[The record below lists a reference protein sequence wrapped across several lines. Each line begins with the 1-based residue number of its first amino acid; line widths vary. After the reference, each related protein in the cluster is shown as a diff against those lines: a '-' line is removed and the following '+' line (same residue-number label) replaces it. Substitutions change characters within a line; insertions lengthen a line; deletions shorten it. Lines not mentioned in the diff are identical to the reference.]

1 MENDGHKTILF
12 KLIDRLSVLC
22 FMKADEKHKID
33 VEDLKNDLKF
43 VIETTGLK
51 EDYDKWLKE
60 KPFINSNFK

>member
-33 VEDLKNDLKF
+33 VDDLKNDLKF

-51 EDYDKWLKE
+51 EEY
-60 KPFINSNFK
+60 

>member
-1 MENDGHKTILF
+1 VSTKTAPT
-12 KLIDRLSVLC
+12 C
-22 FMKADEKHKID
+22 FLTQVD

-60 KPFINSNFK
+60 KPFLNSNFK